1 MKGCEFGVLLSVTS
15 LNAMLSSFEELR
27 INSGEQSGFSNVD
40 AARSSEGRSFVAL
53 FLRMTRREIL
63 KPAKRFRAAWGQ

>member
-40 AARSSEGRSFVAL
+40 AARSSESRSF
-53 FLRMTRREIL
+53 RRPVPQDDAQGDT
-63 KPAKRFRAAWGQ
+63 KAR